1 LTEKKYKLNI
11 TADQVFHV
19 KHSHL
24 AVTNESGDLL
34 FPFSPGGMIGARY
47 ERIRYQILALMDG
60 KRTVRDI
67 HESLKEKGYNDCL
80 EDVLNSISLLAGE
93 KLLEFRDCRLEGDE
107 TRYDRQR
114 LFMGSFAEDGRNF
127 SADIQ
132 KKLGSARV
140 AVIGIGGIGSY
151 ALLSLLT
158 MGLGNLVIVDC
169 DMVALSNLNR
179 QFFYSE
185 EDLGKNKIDV
195 LREKCPAYNSSL
207 QYVFLH
213 QNLQSAEDFISVIN
227 GCDLVIMTAD
237 TPRDKIFLWSHEAAT
252 ATATPVLYTQG
263 ILLDSIAV
271 GPLFIPGKTNC
282 FHCFYPYTSFSYA
295 SLKFQH
301 INQSYQHGSCMPH
314 VAIAGQIM
322 ALEAVKHLT
331 GFHQCRL
338 YNHIVRINLDT
349 YELEYKQGPS
359 AQCQWC
365 DSSLKE
371 NIRHTKTVEKGI

>member
-1 LTEKKYKLNI
+1 MTEKKYKLNV
-11 TADQVFHV
+11 TADQVLRV

-24 AVTNESGDLL
+24 AVTTETGDLL
-34 FPFSPGGMIGARY
+34 FPFSPGETIGARY
-47 ERIRYQILALMDG
+47 KRIRYQILVLLDG
-60 KRTVRDI
+60 QRTVRDI
-67 HESLKEKGYNDCL
+67 YEALKQKGYSGSL
-80 EDVLNSISLLAGE
+80 EDILKIIERLSSE
-93 KLLEFRDCRLEGDE
+93 KLLEFSDGRLEGDE

-127 SADIQ
+127 SAEIQ
-132 KKLGSARV
+132 EKLGSARI
-140 AVIGIGGIGSY
+140 AVIGIGGIGSH

-158 MGLGNLVIVDC
+158 MGLGNLVIVDG
-169 DMVALSNLNR
+169 DTVALSNLNR

-195 LREKCPAYNSSL
+195 LREKCPVYNSSI

-213 QNLQSAEDFISVIN
+213 QNLRSTEDFIGVMK

-271 GPLFIPGKTNC
+271 GPLFIPGRTNC
-282 FHCFYPYTSFSYA
+282 FHCFYPYTSLSYA
-295 SLKFQH
+295 PQKFQH

-314 VAIAGQIM
+314 VAMTGQIM

-331 GFHQCRL
+331 GFHECRL

-349 YELEYKQGPS
+349 YELEYKQGSS
-359 AQCQWC
+359 AQCLWC
-365 DSSLKE
+365 DSSRKE
-371 NIRHTKTVEKGI
+371 NNRHNK